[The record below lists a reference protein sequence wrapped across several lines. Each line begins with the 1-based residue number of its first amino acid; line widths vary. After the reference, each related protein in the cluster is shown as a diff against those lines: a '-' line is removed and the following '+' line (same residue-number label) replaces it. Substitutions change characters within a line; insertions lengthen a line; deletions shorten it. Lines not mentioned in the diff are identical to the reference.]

1 MNKKAHLFVFLRQV
15 RLMQLRSVNNVE
27 KIALEPFLILL

>member
-1 MNKKAHLFVFLRQV
+1 MNKKAPLFVFLRQV
-15 RLMQLRSVNNVE
+15 RLIQLHAVNNVE